1 MTQTILSRRSSGGL
15 TFSCHSSVSKIIGI
29 ESFTEIVS
37 RFTLLFCSFRA
48 LILNVYQPRL
58 YGNGESSIVFRC
70 VFAYLGN
77 RVSICGTFMKYPIYE
92 TWIMILRRRYFFQ
105 NWLIFSWRNKVQ
117 PWFLEKGYHLT
128 IWRNVM
134 CYAEDILLLTTTYI
148 ENMSTYSEFV
158 LIRVMVRKTTLKFEI
173 T

>member
-77 RVSICGTFMKYPIYE
+77 RVSICGTFLKYTIYE
-92 TWIMILRRRYFFQ
+92 TWIMMLRRRYSS
-105 NWLIFSWRNKVQ
+105 NRLIFSWRTIVY
-117 PWFLEKGYHLT
+117 PLFLEKGYHLT
-128 IWRNVM
+128 ILRNVM
-134 CYAEDILLLTTTYI
+134 CYAKNILL
-148 ENMSTYSEFV
+148 
-158 LIRVMVRKTTLKFEI
+158 
-173 T
+173 